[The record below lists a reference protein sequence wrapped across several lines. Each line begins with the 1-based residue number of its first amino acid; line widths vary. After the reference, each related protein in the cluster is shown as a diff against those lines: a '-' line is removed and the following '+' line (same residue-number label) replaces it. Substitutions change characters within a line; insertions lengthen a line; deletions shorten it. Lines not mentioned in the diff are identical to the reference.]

1 MKKTK
6 TLSFTRQFLIIFA
19 VLLFMT
25 NFVLGVVLMK
35 QSTDIIQQLVR
46 KNMLNLSNT
55 AADLLDGDALEALT
69 AEDVGSEPYNE
80 IYDALTSFQN
90 NIDIEYIYAVRQV
103 GEDEFIFTVDPDPVD
118 PGEFGEEVLVTDA
131 LRSAA
136 KGVAM
141 VDNAPAEDEWGNFY
155 SSYSP
160 VFDSKGKVAGIV
172 GIDFNSDWYDMQ
184 IREHTVSIFI
194 NTMVSIA
201 VGALIVIFLTNSLR
215 KRFDTLSN
223 ELAVLSSDVDALTEE
238 ITSRRDYRE
247 NIGNNKEA
255 EENEAQPSNDEIE
268 LLGSK
273 LHSMHTE
280 LDRYL
285 AFIRNKANTDALTLV
300 NNTNAYTE
308 RQSRIEEEIATKSAS
323 FSLAVFDINDLK
335 GINDRY
341 GHHCGDLIIKAA
353 ADAIS
358 SVFKLEDVYRIG
370 GDEFTVIEENT
381 SLEEVNK
388 KIELVNAEVDAYN
401 SSEKENEGVLKL
413 SIGTTAYDPEHD
425 KTFRDTFN
433 RADDSMYSNKKAYY
447 EHFHKYRS
455 TDR

>member
-55 AADLLDGDALEALT
+55 AADLLDGDALGTLT
-69 AEDVGSEPYNE
+69 EDDIGSESYNE
-80 IYDALTSFQN
+80 IYNALTSFQN
-90 NIDIEYIYAVRQV
+90 NVDIEYIYAVRQV
-103 GEDEFIFTVDPDPVD
+103 SEDKFIFTVDPDPVD

-201 VGALIVIFLTNSLR
+201 VGAVIVIFLTNSLR

-247 NIGNNKEA
+247 NIANGE
-255 EENEAQPSNDEIE
+255 EAQDDKAQLSSDEIE
-268 LLGSK
+268 LLGLK

-300 NNTNAYTE
+300 NNTTAYTE
-308 RQSRIEEEIATKSAS
+308 RQSRIEEAIAAKNAS

-358 SVFKLEDVYRIG
+358 SVFKLENVYRIG
-370 GDEFTVIEENT
+370 GDEFVVIEENMP
-381 SLEEVNK
+381 LNEIDG

-401 SSEKENEGVLKL
+401 NSEKENEGVLKL
-413 SIGTTAYDPEHD
+413 SIGTTSYDPEHD

-447 EHFHKYRS
+447 EHFHKNRS
-455 TDR
+455 RS